1 MTPNERTVRQRIAEV
16 AATMISGQM
25 DLLAGCRAIVQLR
38 WSLTEP
44 DSLDPDLLYLLSVED
59 ELEDVPLGDVRQRW
73 SPEALASKDQKKSD
87 YLDRAR
93 EEILRSCHA
102 LNIKWGP
109 SA

>member
-1 MTPNERTVRQRIAEV
+1 MIA
-16 AATMISGQM
+16 GQV

-38 WSLTEP
+38 WSLAEP
-44 DSLDPDLLYLLSVED
+44 DSLEPDLLYLLTVED
-59 ELEDVPLGDVRQRW
+59 ELEDVPLGDVRQHW

-87 YLDRAR
+87 YLARAR
-93 EEILRSCHA
+93 EEILRSCHV